1 MHAVKVRA
9 ELVAEET
16 DSSASKRDRD
26 IAGGAV
32 AGHEVA
38 QMRQWFRAHF
48 HRGALRIDLDAIT
61 RDPPGEERIEAD
73 EGKRAVG
80 HGLSAVEE
88 EEAPPFAQGAGKRRR
103 GRGI

>member
-16 DSSASKRDRD
+16 DSFASKRDRD

-48 HRGALRIDLDAIT
+48 HRGALRIDLHAIT
-61 RDPPGEERIEAD
+61 PHPPGREGIEAD
-73 EGKRAVG
+73 EGKGQVG
-80 HGLSAVEE
+80 HGLSTGGE
-88 EEAPPFAQGAGKRRR
+88 EEAPPVPQAAV
-103 GRGI
+103 